1 MEPKTA
7 NSTTIKLHYWQSILI
22 FALMDNKLL
31 PGEKYFQEVR
41 TTTFRKEEYS
51 YIHTGIID
59 ADGEM
64 WTTTEM
70 DEANIF
76 QVYNQY
82 RLKHGIP
89 FPDEISAIREHYG
102 LSAAKMAQILGFGIN
117 QYRMY
122 EDGEVPS
129 VSNAR
134 TIIAAREKD
143 VFMSF
148 VEASKSEMSEQEY
161 LRIKK
166 KVEAAIRDYKP
177 IVQPSEYTGFR
188 SLSTDKV
195 ANVVRLLIS
204 TIGSTFVTKMNKL
217 LFYAD
222 FIHYKNHGYGITGIA
237 YKALPFGPVPEY
249 WGILYSSLPGI
260 EMEEFVYPSGQSCI
274 KLEVTENTDN
284 TLNESEIS
292 TIEKV
297 CSLFSNM
304 STGEISQKSCLEKGW
319 LKNKD
324 NRSAISYQDAFEL
337 NYN

>member
-1 MEPKTA
+1 ME
-7 NSTTIKLHYWQSILI
+7 N
-22 FALMDNKLL
+22 NKLL

-41 TTTFRKEEYS
+41 TTVFRKEEFS
-51 YIHTGIID
+51 YIHRGIVD

-82 RLKHGIP
+82 RVRHGIP
-89 FPDEISAIREHYG
+89 FPDEISAIRKHYG
-102 LSAAKMAQILGFGIN
+102 LSAAKMSQILGFGIN

-129 VSNAR
+129 ISNAR

-148 VEASKSEMSEQEY
+148 IEASKSDMGDQEY
-161 LRIKK
+161 RRIKT
-166 KVEAAIRDYKP
+166 KVEAAEGDFKP
-177 IVQPSEYTGFR
+177 TTWPSEFTGFR

-195 ANVVRLLIS
+195 ANVVSSILK

-222 FIHYKNHGYGITGIA
+222 FIHYKNHGYGITGIS
-237 YKALPFGPVPEY
+237 YRALPFGPVPDQ
-249 WGILYSSLPGI
+249 WGALYSSLPGI
-260 EMEEFVYPSGQSCI
+260 DMEEFVYPSGQSGI
-274 KLEVTENTDN
+274 KLDAVVYG
-284 TLNESEIS
+284 ESALSKAEQK

-297 CSLFSNM
+297 CQLFSEM
-304 STGEISQKSCLEKGW
+304 TAGEISQTSHLEKGW
-319 LKNKD
+319 IQNKD
-324 NRSAISYQDAFEL
+324 NRAIISYQDAFAL

>member
-1 MEPKTA
+1 ME
-7 NSTTIKLHYWQSILI
+7 N
-22 FALMDNKLL
+22 NKLL

-59 ADGEM
+59 ENGEM

-82 RLKHGIP
+82 RAKHGIP
-89 FPDEISAIREHYG
+89 FPDEISGLREHYG
-102 LSAAKMAQILGFGIN
+102 LSAAKMSQILGFGIN

-143 VFMSF
+143 VCMSF
-148 VEASKSEMSEQEY
+148 VEASKSEMSEPEY
-161 LRIKK
+161 QRIRK
-166 KVEAAIRDYKP
+166 KVEGANGDYKP

-195 ANVVRLLIS
+195 ANVVRLIIS

-222 FIHYKNHGYGITGIA
+222 FIHYKNHGYGITGIT
-237 YKALPFGPVPEY
+237 YKALPFGPIPEH
-249 WGILYSSLPGI
+249 WGTLYNSLPGI
-260 EMEEFVYPSGQSCI
+260 DMEEFVYPSGQSGI
-274 KLEVTENTDN
+274 KLEAIENTDN
-284 TLNESEIS
+284 ILNESELS

-297 CSLFSNM
+297 CALFSNM
-304 STGEISQKSCLEKGW
+304 SAGEISQISHLEKGW
-319 LKNKD
+319 VENKD
-324 NRSAISYQDAFEL
+324 NRSAISYQDAFAL
-337 NYN
+337 NYD

>member
-1 MEPKTA
+1 ME
-7 NSTTIKLHYWQSILI
+7 N
-22 FALMDNKLL
+22 NKLSS
-31 PGEKYFQEVR
+31 GEKYFQEVR

-59 ADGEM
+59 EDGEM

-82 RLKHGIP
+82 RIKHGIP
-89 FPDEISAIREHYG
+89 FPDEIIGIREHYG

-148 VEASKSEMSEQEY
+148 VEASKSEISEQEY

-166 KVEAAIRDYKP
+166 KVEAANGDYKP

-188 SLSTDKV
+188 SLSIKKV
-195 ANVVRLLIS
+195 ANVVRLIIS

-222 FIHYKNHGYGITGIA
+222 FIHYKNHGYGITGIT
-237 YKALPFGPVPEY
+237 YKALPFGPVPEH
-249 WGILYSSLPGI
+249 WGPLYGSLPGI
-260 EMEEFVYPSGQSCI
+260 DMEEYVYPSGQSGI
-274 KLEVTENTDN
+274 KLEATDDTDN
-284 TLNESEIS
+284 ILNESEMS

-297 CSLFSNM
+297 CTLFSNM
-304 STGEISQKSCLEKGW
+304 SAGEISQTSHLERGW
-319 LKNKD
+319 IDNKD
-324 NRSAISYQDAFEL
+324 NRSAISYQDAFAL

>member
-1 MEPKTA
+1 ME
-7 NSTTIKLHYWQSILI
+7 N
-22 FALMDNKLL
+22 NKLL

-59 ADGEM
+59 ENGEM

-76 QVYNQY
+76 QVYNKY
-82 RLKHGIP
+82 RIKHGIP
-89 FPDEISAIREHYG
+89 FPDEISGLREHYG

-166 KVEAAIRDYKP
+166 KVEVADGDYKP

-195 ANVVRLLIS
+195 ANVVRLIIS

-217 LFYAD
+217 LFYVD
-222 FIHYKNHGYGITGIA
+222 FIHYKNHGYGITGIT

-249 WGILYSSLPGI
+249 WGTLYNSLPGI
-260 EMEEFVYPSGQSCI
+260 DMEEFVYPSGQSGI
-274 KLEVTENTDN
+274 KLEANENTDII
-284 TLNESEIS
+284 LNESELS

-297 CSLFSNM
+297 CTLFSNM
-304 STGEISQKSCLEKGW
+304 NAGEISQTSHLEKGW
-319 LKNKD
+319 IENKD
-324 NRSAISYQDAFEL
+324 NRSAISYQDAFAL
-337 NYN
+337 NYD

>member
-1 MEPKTA
+1 ME
-7 NSTTIKLHYWQSILI
+7 N
-22 FALMDNKLL
+22 NKLL

-41 TTTFRKEEYS
+41 TTTFRKEEFP

-59 ADGEM
+59 EDGEM

-89 FPDEISAIREHYG
+89 FPDEITGIREHYG

-117 QYRMY
+117 QYRKY

-143 VFMSF
+143 VFMTF

-161 LRIKK
+161 QRIKK
-166 KVEAAIRDYKP
+166 KVEAVDGDYKS
-177 IVQPSEYTGFR
+177 IVRPSEYTGFR

-195 ANVVRLLIS
+195 ANVVRLIIS
-204 TIGSTFVTKMNKL
+204 NIGSTFVTKMNKL

-222 FIHYKNHGYGITGIA
+222 YIHYKKHGYGITGIT
-237 YKALPFGPVPEY
+237 YKALPFGPVPEH
-249 WGILYSSLPGI
+249 WGTLYSSLPGI
-260 EMEEFVYPSGQSCI
+260 DMEEFVYPSGQSGI
-274 KLEVTENTDN
+274 KLEATENSYN
-284 TLNESEIS
+284 ILNDSELN
-292 TIEKV
+292 TIERV

-304 STGEISQKSCLEKGW
+304 SAGEISKTSHLEKGW
-319 LKNKD
+319 IENKD
-324 NRSAISYQDAFEL
+324 NRSAISYQEAFGL
-337 NYN
+337 NYD

>member
-1 MEPKTA
+1 ME
-7 NSTTIKLHYWQSILI
+7 N
-22 FALMDNKLL
+22 NKLL
-31 PGEKYFQEVR
+31 QGEKYFQEVR

-59 ADGEM
+59 EDGEM

-82 RLKHGIP
+82 RVRHGIP
-89 FPDEISAIREHYG
+89 FPDEISGLREHYG
-102 LSAAKMAQILGFGIN
+102 LSAAKMSQILGFGIN

-166 KVEAAIRDYKP
+166 KVEAADGDYKP

-195 ANVVRLLIS
+195 ANVVRQIIS

-222 FIHYKNHGYGITGIA
+222 FIHYKKHGYGITGIT
-237 YKALPFGPVPEY
+237 YKALPFGPVPEH
-249 WGILYSSLPGI
+249 WGTLYSFLSGVD
-260 EMEEFVYPSGQSCI
+260 MEEFVYPSGQSGI
-274 KLEVTENTDN
+274 KLEANENTDN
-284 TLNESEIS
+284 ILNESELS

-297 CSLFSNM
+297 CALFSNM
-304 STGEISQKSCLEKGW
+304 SAGEISQTSHLEKGW
-319 LKNKD
+319 IENKD
-324 NRSAISYQDAFEL
+324 NRSAISYQNAFSL
-337 NYN
+337 NY

>member
-1 MEPKTA
+1 
-7 NSTTIKLHYWQSILI
+7 
-22 FALMDNKLL
+22 MDNNKLL

-41 TTTFRKEEYS
+41 TITFRKEELS

-59 ADGEM
+59 EEGEM

-82 RLKHGIP
+82 RVRHGIP
-89 FPDEISAIREHYG
+89 FPDEISGIREHYG

-143 VFMSF
+143 IFMSF
-148 VEASKSEMSEQEY
+148 IEASKSEMSEQEY

-166 KVEAAIRDYKP
+166 KVETAEGDYKP
-177 IVQPSEYTGFR
+177 SGQPSEYTGFR

-195 ANVVRLLIS
+195 ANVVRLIIS

-222 FIHYKNHGYGITGIA
+222 FIHYKNHGYGITGIT
-237 YKALPFGPVPEY
+237 YKALPFGPVPER
-249 WGILYSSLPGI
+249 WGTLYSSLPGI
-260 EMEEFVYPSGQSCI
+260 DMEEFVYPSGLSGI
-274 KLEVTENTDN
+274 KLEATENTDN
-284 TLNESEIS
+284 ILNETELS

-297 CSLFSNM
+297 CTLFSNM
-304 STGEISQKSCLEKGW
+304 SAGEISQTSNLEKGW
-319 LKNKD
+319 IE
-324 NRSAISYQDAFEL
+324 NRATRSPISYQDAFAL

>member
-1 MEPKTA
+1 
-7 NSTTIKLHYWQSILI
+7 
-22 FALMDNKLL
+22 MDNNKLL
-31 PGEKYFQEVR
+31 PEEKYFQEVR
-41 TTTFRKEEYS
+41 TITFRKEELS

-59 ADGEM
+59 EEGEM

-82 RLKHGIP
+82 RVRHGIP
-89 FPDEISAIREHYG
+89 FPDEISGIREHYG

-143 VFMSF
+143 IFMSF
-148 VEASKSEMSEQEY
+148 IEASKSEMSEQEY

-166 KVEAAIRDYKP
+166 KVETAEGDYKP
-177 IVQPSEYTGFR
+177 SGQPSEYTGFR

-195 ANVVRLLIS
+195 ANVVRLIIS

-222 FIHYKNHGYGITGIA
+222 FIHYKNHGYGITGIT
-237 YKALPFGPVPEY
+237 YKALPFGPVPER
-249 WGILYSSLPGI
+249 WGTLYSSLPGI
-260 EMEEFVYPSGQSCI
+260 DMEEFVYPSGLSGI
-274 KLEVTENTDN
+274 KLEATENTDN
-284 TLNESEIS
+284 ILNETELS

-297 CSLFSNM
+297 CTLFSNM
-304 STGEISQKSCLEKGW
+304 SAGEISQTSNLEKGW
-319 LKNKD
+319 IE
-324 NRSAISYQDAFEL
+324 NRATRSPISYQDAFAL

>member
-1 MEPKTA
+1 ME
-7 NSTTIKLHYWQSILI
+7 N
-22 FALMDNKLL
+22 NKLL
-31 PGEKYFQEVR
+31 PEEKYFQEVR

-82 RLKHGIP
+82 RVRHGIP
-89 FPDEISAIREHYG
+89 FPDEISGLREHYG
-102 LSAAKMAQILGFGIN
+102 LSAAKMSQILGFGIN

-148 VEASKSEMSEQEY
+148 VEASKSDMTEQEY
-161 LRIKK
+161 HRIRK
-166 KVEAAIRDYKP
+166 KVEAADGDYKP
-177 IVQPSEYTGFR
+177 IVLPSEYTGFR

-195 ANVVRLLIS
+195 ANVVRLIIS

-222 FIHYKNHGYGITGIA
+222 FIHYKKHGYGITGIT
-237 YKALPFGPVPEY
+237 YKALPFGPVPEQ
-249 WGILYSSLPGI
+249 WGTLYSSLSGI
-260 EMEEFVYPSGQSCI
+260 NMEEYVYPSGQSGI
-274 KLEVTENTDN
+274 NLEAIENTDN
-284 TLNESEIS
+284 ILNESELS
-292 TIEKV
+292 TVEKV
-297 CSLFSNM
+297 CTLFSNM
-304 STGEISQKSCLEKGW
+304 SAGEISQTSHLEKGW
-319 LKNKD
+319 IENKD
-324 NRSAISYQDAFEL
+324 TRASISYQDAFAL
-337 NYN
+337 NYD

>member
-1 MEPKTA
+1 
-7 NSTTIKLHYWQSILI
+7 
-22 FALMDNKLL
+22 
-31 PGEKYFQEVR
+31 
-41 TTTFRKEEYS
+41 
-51 YIHTGIID
+51 
-59 ADGEM
+59 M

-82 RLKHGIP
+82 RVKHGIP
-89 FPDEISAIREHYG
+89 FPDEISGLREHYG
-102 LSAAKMAQILGFGIN
+102 LSAAKMSQILGFGIN

-134 TIIAAREKD
+134 TIIAAREKE

-161 LRIKK
+161 QRIRK
-166 KVEAAIRDYKP
+166 KVKAANGDYKP

-195 ANVVRLLIS
+195 ANVVRLIIS

-222 FIHYKNHGYGITGIA
+222 FIHYKKHGYGITGIT
-237 YKALPFGPVPEY
+237 YKALPFGPVPER
-249 WGILYSSLPGI
+249 WGTIYSSLSGI
-260 EMEEFVYPSGQSCI
+260 DMEEFVYPSGQSGV
-274 KLEVTENTDN
+274 KLEAIENTDN
-284 TLNESEIS
+284 ILNESELS
-292 TIEKV
+292 TVEKV
-297 CSLFSNM
+297 CTLFSNM
-304 STGEISQKSCLEKGW
+304 SAGEISQTSHLEKGW
-319 LKNKD
+319 IENKD
-324 NRSAISYQDAFEL
+324 TRASISYQDAFAL
-337 NYN
+337 NYE

>member
-1 MEPKTA
+1 ME
-7 NSTTIKLHYWQSILI
+7 N
-22 FALMDNKLL
+22 NKLL

-41 TTTFRKEEYS
+41 TITFRKEEFK

-59 ADGEM
+59 EDGEM
-64 WTTTEM
+64 WTSTEM

-89 FPDEISAIREHYG
+89 FPDEITGIREHYG

-117 QYRMY
+117 QYRKY

-134 TIIAAREKD
+134 TIIAARERD
-143 VFMSF
+143 VFMTF

-161 LRIKK
+161 QRIKK
-166 KVEAAIRDYKP
+166 KVEAVDGDYKS
-177 IVQPSEYTGFR
+177 IVRPSEYTGFR

-195 ANVVRLLIS
+195 ASVVRLIIS

-222 FIHYKNHGYGITGIA
+222 FIHYKKHGYGITGIT
-237 YKALPFGPVPEY
+237 YKALQFGPVPEH
-249 WGILYSSLPGI
+249 WGTLYSSLPGI
-260 EMEEFVYPSGQSCI
+260 DMEEFVYPSGQSGI
-274 KLEVTENTDN
+274 KLEAIENTDN
-284 TLNESEIS
+284 VLNESELR

-297 CSLFSNM
+297 CTLFSNM
-304 STGEISQKSCLEKGW
+304 SAGEISQTSHLEKGW
-319 LKNKD
+319 IENKD
-324 NRSAISYQDAFEL
+324 NSSAISYQDAFAL
-337 NYN
+337 NHY

>member
-1 MEPKTA
+1 ME
-7 NSTTIKLHYWQSILI
+7 N
-22 FALMDNKLL
+22 NKLL

-59 ADGEM
+59 EDGEM

-82 RLKHGIP
+82 RAKHGIP
-89 FPDEISAIREHYG
+89 FPDEISGLREHYG

-166 KVEAAIRDYKP
+166 KVEAAIGDYKP

-195 ANVVRLLIS
+195 ANVVRLIIS

-222 FIHYKNHGYGITGIA
+222 FIHYKNHGYGITGIT
-237 YKALPFGPVPEY
+237 YKALPFGPVPEH
-249 WGILYSSLPGI
+249 WGTLYSSLHGI
-260 EMEEFVYPSGQSCI
+260 EMEEFVYPSGQSGV
-274 KLEVTENTDN
+274 KLEAIENTDN
-284 TLNESEIS
+284 ILDESELC
-292 TIEKV
+292 TIENV
-297 CSLFSNM
+297 CALFSNM
-304 STGEISQKSCLEKGW
+304 SAGEISQTSHLEKCW
-319 LKNKD
+319 IENKD
-324 NRSAISYQDAFEL
+324 TRSHISYQDAFAL

>member
-1 MEPKTA
+1 ME
-7 NSTTIKLHYWQSILI
+7 N
-22 FALMDNKLL
+22 NKLL
-31 PGEKYFQEVR
+31 PDEKYFQEVR
-41 TTTFRKEEYS
+41 TVSFRKEEYS

-59 ADGEM
+59 KDGEM

-89 FPDEISAIREHYG
+89 FPDEIIGIREHYG

-143 VFMSF
+143 MFMSF
-148 VEASKSEMSEQEY
+148 VDATKSEMGEQEY

-166 KVEAAIRDYKP
+166 KVEAANGDYKSAS
-177 IVQPSEYTGFR
+177 QPSEYTGFR
-188 SLSTDKV
+188 SLSLEKI
-195 ANVVRLLIS
+195 ANSVQLIIS
-204 TIGSTFVTKMNKL
+204 TIGTTFVTKMNKL

-222 FIHYKNHGYGITGIA
+222 FLHYKKHGYGITGIS
-237 YKALPFGPVPEY
+237 YRALPFGPVPEH
-249 WGILYSSLPGI
+249 WGSLYSSIPGI
-260 EMEEFVYPSGQSCI
+260 DMEEYIYPSGQCGI
-274 KLEVTENTDN
+274 KLEAIDNAANTA
-284 TLNESEIS
+284 LNNSERNS
-292 TIEKV
+292 IERV
-297 CSLFSNM
+297 CALFSDM
-304 STGEISQKSCLEKGW
+304 SAGEISQTSHLEKGW
-319 LKNKD
+319 IENKD
-324 NRSAISYQDAFEL
+324 HHSPISYQDAFAL
-337 NYN
+337 NYD

>member
-1 MEPKTA
+1 ME
-7 NSTTIKLHYWQSILI
+7 N
-22 FALMDNKLL
+22 NKLL

-59 ADGEM
+59 EDGEM

-82 RLKHGIP
+82 RAKHGIP
-89 FPDEISAIREHYG
+89 FPDEISGLREHYG

-148 VEASKSEMSEQEY
+148 VEASKSEMSEPEY

-166 KVEAAIRDYKP
+166 KVEAVNGDYRP
-177 IVQPSEYTGFR
+177 IAQPSEYTGFR

-195 ANVVRLLIS
+195 ANVVRLIIS
-204 TIGSTFVTKMNKL
+204 TIGSTFVTKMNKM

-222 FIHYKNHGYGITGIA
+222 FIHYKNYGYGITGIT
-237 YKALPFGPVPEY
+237 YKALPFGPVPEH
-249 WGILYSSLPGI
+249 WGTLYSSLPGI
-260 EMEEFVYPSGQSCI
+260 DMEEYVYPSGQSGI
-274 KLEVTENTDN
+274 KLEATVNTDN
-284 TLNESEIS
+284 ILNESEIH

-297 CSLFSNM
+297 CALFSNM
-304 STGEISQKSCLEKGW
+304 SAGEISQTSHLEKGW
-319 LKNKD
+319 IENKD
-324 NRSAISYQDAFEL
+324 NRSTISYQNAFAL
-337 NYN
+337 NYA

>member
-1 MEPKTA
+1 ME
-7 NSTTIKLHYWQSILI
+7 N
-22 FALMDNKLL
+22 NKLL

-82 RLKHGIP
+82 RVRHGIP
-89 FPDEISAIREHYG
+89 FPDEISGLREHYG
-102 LSAAKMAQILGFGIN
+102 LSAAKMSQILGFGIN

-148 VEASKSEMSEQEY
+148 VEASKSDMTEQEY
-161 LRIKK
+161 QRIRK
-166 KVEAAIRDYKP
+166 KVEAADGDYKP
-177 IVQPSEYTGFR
+177 IVLPSEYTGFR

-195 ANVVRLLIS
+195 ANVVRLIIS

-222 FIHYKNHGYGITGIA
+222 FIHYKKHGYGITGIT
-237 YKALPFGPVPEY
+237 YKALPFGPVPEH
-249 WGILYSSLPGI
+249 WGTLYSSLSGVD
-260 EMEEFVYPSGQSCI
+260 MEEFVYPSGQSGI
-274 KLEVTENTDN
+274 KLEAIENTDN
-284 TLNESEIS
+284 ILNESELS
-292 TIEKV
+292 TVEKV
-297 CSLFSNM
+297 CALFSNM
-304 STGEISQKSCLEKGW
+304 SAGEISQTSHLEKGW
-319 LKNKD
+319 IENKD
-324 NRSAISYQDAFEL
+324 NSSAISYQDAFAL
-337 NYN
+337 NYD